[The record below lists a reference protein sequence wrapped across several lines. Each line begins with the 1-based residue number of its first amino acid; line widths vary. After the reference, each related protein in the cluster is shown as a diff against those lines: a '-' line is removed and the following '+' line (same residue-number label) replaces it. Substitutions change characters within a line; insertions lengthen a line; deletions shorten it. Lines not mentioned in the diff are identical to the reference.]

1 MPNEKMNKTLL
12 RILAAVLCSVFVIGL
27 VCGIVTACVNISEG
41 NTGAGLGNITMC
53 LMWIFVFLY
62 IAGDRLDRR

>member
-1 MPNEKMNKTLL
+1 MKKTLL
-12 RILAAVLCSVFVIGL
+12 KIAAVVLCVVFAVGM
-27 VCGIVTACVNISEG
+27 VSGIVTACVNMSEG

-53 LMWIFVFLY
+53 LLWMFVFLY

>member
-1 MPNEKMNKTLL
+1 MKKTLL
-12 RILAAVLCSVFVIGL
+12 KIAAAVLCLIFAGGMVS
-27 VCGIVTACVNISEG
+27 GIVTACVNMSEG

-53 LMWIFVFLY
+53 LLWTFCFLY

>member
-1 MPNEKMNKTLL
+1 MKKKVS
-12 RILAAVLCSVFVIGL
+12 RILAAVLCVVFVVGL
-27 VCGIVTACVNISEG
+27 FCGIATACVNMSEG

-53 LMWIFVFLY
+53 LLWTFVFLY